1 MYSSFFSYLK
11 KNNPYPHQG
20 FTLIEFI
27 VIISIF
33 AIMASVA
40 LFNFTGFRSNVG
52 QNNLAHD
59 IALTIRQA
67 QVFGW
72 STTTDGAQNVVS
84 LDAAGDPVRFAEGVY
99 IEYPF
104 DQQKEFFLYRKS
116 NAQATQD
123 YTISDDKVDTI
134 KIAGPHRIVAVQ
146 SASRRDDLLIDAQHH
161 IPAMNPVGG
170 SLSIA
175 FTRPRPEALFFSGS
189 STLTDTYIGIYIAG
203 DKDAPGTASHV
214 VTVSRTGEI
223 DVQ

>member
-1 MYSSFFSYLK
+1 MSFPFLSQDTK
-11 KNNPYPHQG
+11 SHKG

-40 LFNFTGFRSNVG
+40 LFNFSGFRSTVG

-72 STTTDGAQNVVS
+72 STTTDTANNLVA
-84 LDAAGDPVRFAEGVY
+84 LDSVTGNPLRFAEGIT

-104 DQQKEFFLYRKS
+104 DQQKEFFLYRKA
-116 NAQATQD
+116 NALTSQE
-123 YTISDDKVDTI
+123 YTVADEKIDTI

-146 SASRRDDLLIDAQHH
+146 SGSSHDDLLVDAQRH
-161 IPAMNPVGG
+161 IPSGTPLTGT
-170 SLSIA
+170 LSIA
-175 FTRPRPEALFFSGS
+175 FTRPRPEALFFSGGS
-189 STLTDTYIGIYIAG
+189 LISDTYVAIYIAG
-203 DKDAPGTASHV
+203 DQDAPGIASHAV
-214 VTVSRTGEI
+214 IVSRTGEI